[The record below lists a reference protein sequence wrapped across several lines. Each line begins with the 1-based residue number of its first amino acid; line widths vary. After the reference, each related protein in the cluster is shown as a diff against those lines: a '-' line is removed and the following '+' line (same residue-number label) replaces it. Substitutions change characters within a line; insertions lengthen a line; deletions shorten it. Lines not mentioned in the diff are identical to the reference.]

1 MIDCVLSVDIG
12 TTSLKAAFITV
23 EGEVVSFS
31 RDDFSK
37 TPAIKSGNFILDDFF
52 SVYYTLLMQTKND
65 GLDVCVKAIAFSG
78 NGPSLV
84 DERGN
89 ILVWHEKV
97 DEVPNEVS
105 LFLPRILGFKKKYPD
120 AFKTDRYIYSGP
132 EFLIWQL
139 TGKAITILP
148 EKRFESAYWNN
159 ALLEKYN
166 IPVQK
171 MPPFVS
177 IGADCGAVQIKGSNL
192 YGVPVFGV
200 GPDFVAA
207 LIGTGT
213 IAEGRLCDRCGS
225 SEGYNLCVSKY
236 ISGDGVRS
244 LPSAI
249 PGLWNASVL
258 IPDSYKYSVEER
270 IEKSKQAIETLKNLA
285 QTNNLPFPKKMVA
298 TGGQTKD
305 KQLMAKKAEA
315 LGIQIQICHCS
326 DAELLGDACVAWTS
340 LGVYDSLQSAADT
353 IVGL

>member
-12 TTSLKAAFITV
+12 TTSLKAAFITAD
-23 EGEVVSFS
+23 GEVVSFY

-37 TPAIKSGNFILDDFF
+37 TPATRSGAFILDDFI
-52 SVYYTLLMQTKND
+52 SVYKALLMQTIND
-65 GLDVCVKAIAFSG
+65 GLEINVKAIAISG

-84 DERGN
+84 SESGN
-89 ILVWHEKV
+89 ILVWNEPV
-97 DEVPNEVS
+97 DEVPGEVS

-120 AFKTDRYIYSGP
+120 AFKTDKYIYSGP
-132 EFLIWQL
+132 EFLIWLL
-139 TGKAITILP
+139 TGTAITILP
-148 EKRFESAYWNN
+148 EKRFESAYWDQ
-159 ALLEKYN
+159 ALLAKYDIPSEKL
-166 IPVQK
+166 
-171 MPPFVS
+171 PPFVS
-177 IGADCGAVQIKGSNL
+177 IGANCGTMQIKGSSL
-192 YGVPVFGV
+192 YGVPVIGV

-236 ISGDGVRS
+236 ISGPGVRS

-258 IPDSYKYSVEER
+258 IPDSYKYAVDER
-270 IEKSKQAIETLKNLA
+270 IEKSKQAIETLRKLA
-285 QTNNLPFPKKMVA
+285 QQNNLPFPEKMVA

-305 KQLMAKKAEA
+305 KKLMAKKAEA

-340 LGVYDSLQSAADT
+340 LGVYKSLQEAADT